1 MLCIVHPAS
10 HNTFLT
16 SCKTL
21 QTDELMLATK
31 TQKSV
36 AETTVIADA
45 GASRILVITETSD
58 KPFFEF
64 LETNNFAVYS
74 AADAVSALDQFDR
87 YAPELVL
94 LEASFSE
101 VAPAGLCELLRAKK
115 GREPLPIL
123 IFSTQIEDEL
133 VETAFEC
140 EADDFLR
147 VSLSEKEFLWR
158 IRRQLR
164 AGQERH
170 GLSEENRISSFLS
183 ELGRNLL
190 VTLEPEQALTQTA
203 AATYEVTEAAVC
215 AAAALITGNS
225 ATVSSFN
232 REGSAEVLSEIYSK
246 RLEKWLKTEA
256 VESVLLTDHRDFLL
270 KDEFHQCEYLAPLVI
285 GDRTKGALVVGF
297 DKVADCTLANRRI
310 IDAAAELA
318 AMSVHIT
325 SLYDAALNAS
335 VYFAQEEQKRFTDAI
350 LDALPV
356 SLYAVDKDYRVV
368 AWNKHRELG
377 KQGIPREAAIGR
389 NVFDVLPRQ
398 PRETLGREFERAFA
412 TGKIEYVEQKTSDE
426 NGVVKHWL
434 VSKVPMRDQN
444 SGEVTHV
451 ISVGEDITA
460 RVAATHA
467 VARAEKLAAV
477 GRLAAGV
484 VHEIN
489 NPLATIAAC
498 AEALEARTDEGTFGA
513 GEDADDLREYLNLI
527 RSEAFRCKSIT
538 NGLLDFSRVRT
549 GRQTPADVAE
559 IVRSSTNLLTHQ
571 KRGRNVE
578 ICVEINGDLPKVS
591 ADHGQI
597 QQAIIALAT
606 NAIDAMPDGGRLTFR
621 AFARRQ
627 RVFLEIEDTGFGIPP
642 ENIAKIFE
650 PFFTTK
656 EVGAGTGL
664 GLAVCYGIVTE
675 HGGSLNVRS
684 TIGIGSTFTISLPIK
699 FEETP

>member
-1 MLCIVHPAS
+1 
-10 HNTFLT
+10 
-16 SCKTL
+16 
-21 QTDELMLATK
+21 MLATR
-31 TQKSV
+31 TEKSI
-36 AETTVIADA
+36 AGNAAPTPGET
-45 GASRILVITETSD
+45 SPILVISEQAD
-58 KPFFEF
+58 KSFCSF
-64 LETNNFAVYS
+64 LETGNFKVFLAS
-74 AADAVSALDQFDR
+74 DAVSALDQFDR
-87 YAPELVL
+87 HSPELVL

-101 VAPAGLCELLRAKK
+101 VSPVGLCELLRAKK
-115 GREPLPIL
+115 MRQEHLPIL
-123 IFSTQIEDEL
+123 VFSTKIEDEL
-133 VETAFEC
+133 EETAFDC

-147 VSLSEKEFLWR
+147 VSISEKEFLWR
-158 IRRQLR
+158 VRKQLR
-164 AGQERH
+164 AGRERRAFV
-170 GLSEENRISSFLS
+170 GENRVSSFLS

-203 AATYEVTEAAVC
+203 AATYEVTEAAAC

-232 REGSAEVLSEIYSK
+232 REGSAEGASEIYSE
-246 RLEKWLKTEA
+246 RLKKWLQTEA
-256 VESVLLTDHRDFLL
+256 VESALLTNQRDFLL
-270 KDEFHQCEYLAPLVI
+270 KDEFHQCEYLAPLII

-297 DKVADCTLANRRI
+297 DNINDCTEENRRI

-335 VYFAQEEQKRFTDAI
+335 VYFAQEEQKRFTEAI

-356 SLYAVDKDYRVV
+356 SLYAIDKDYRVV

-377 KQGIPREAAIGR
+377 KQGIPRESAIGR

-398 PRETLGREFERAFA
+398 PRETLEREFERAFV
-412 TGKIEYVEQKTSDE
+412 TGKIERVEQKTTDE
-426 NGVVKHWL
+426 NGAAKHWL
-434 VSKVPMRDQN
+434 VSKVPMRD
-444 SGEVTHV
+444 SATGEVSHV

-460 RVAATHA
+460 RVEATHA

-498 AEALEARTDEGTFGA
+498 AEALEARTDEGAYGT
-513 GEDADDLREYLNLI
+513 GEDADDLRDYLNLI

-549 GRQTPADVAE
+549 GRQMLADVAE
-559 IVRSSTNLLTHQ
+559 IVRSSTNLLGHQ
-571 KRGRNVE
+571 KRGRDVE
-578 ICVEINGDLPKVS
+578 IAVEINSDLPKVS
-591 ADHGQI
+591 ADEGQI

-621 AFARRQ
+621 AYARRQ
-627 RVFLEIEDTGFGIPP
+627 RVFLEIEDTGIGIPP

-656 EVGAGTGL
+656 EVGKGTGL

-684 TIGIGSTFTISLPIK
+684 TVGIGSTFTISLPIK
-699 FEETP
+699 FDNAPEK

>member
-1 MLCIVHPAS
+1 MLSPRTENS
-10 HNTFLT
+10 KTENTAAT
-16 SCKTL
+16 PVETL
-21 QTDELMLATK
+21 P
-31 TQKSV
+31 
-36 AETTVIADA
+36 
-45 GASRILVITETSD
+45 ILVVSEHADES
-58 KPFFEF
+58 FFSF
-64 LETNNFAVYS
+64 LETGNFKVFLAS
-74 AADAVSALDQFDR
+74 NAVSALNQFDF
-87 YAPELVL
+87 YSPELVL
-94 LEASFSE
+94 LDASFGE
-101 VAPAGLCELLRAKK
+101 VSPAGLCELLRAKK
-115 GREPLPIL
+115 MREQLPI
-123 IFSTQIEDEL
+123 IVFSTRIEDES
-133 VETAFEC
+133 EEAAFDC

-147 VSLSEKEFLWR
+147 VSISEKEFLWR
-158 IRRQLR
+158 LRKQLR
-164 AGQERH
+164 AARERRAFA
-170 GLSEENRISSFLS
+170 GENRVSSFLS
-183 ELGRNLL
+183 ELGRSLL

-203 AATYEVTEAAVC
+203 AAIYEVTEAAAC

-232 REGSAEVLSEIYSK
+232 REGSAEGASEIFSD
-246 RLEKWLKTEA
+246 RLKKWLQTEA
-256 VESVLLTDHRDFLL
+256 VESSLLTDQRDFLL
-270 KDEFHQCEYLAPLVI
+270 KDDFHQCEYLAPLIV
-285 GDRTKGALVVGF
+285 GERTKGALVVGF
-297 DKVADCTLANRRI
+297 DRLSDCSEENRRI
-310 IDAAAELA
+310 IDAAAQLA

-335 VYFAQEEQKRFTDAI
+335 VYFAQEEQKRFTEAI

-356 SLYAVDKDYRVV
+356 SLYAIDKDYRIV

-398 PRETLGREFERAFA
+398 PRERLEREFERAFV
-412 TGKIEYVEQKTSDE
+412 TGKIERVEQKTSDE
-426 NGVVKHWL
+426 KGAVKHWL
-434 VSKVPMRDQN
+434 VSKVPMRD
-444 SGEVTHV
+444 SATGEVTHV
-451 ISVGEDITA
+451 INVGEDITA
-460 RVAATHA
+460 RVDATHA

-498 AEALEARTDEGTFGA
+498 AEALEARTDEGAYGK
-513 GEDADDLREYLNLI
+513 GEDADDLRDYLNLI

-549 GRQTPADVAE
+549 GTQTLADVAE
-559 IVRSSTNLLTHQ
+559 IVRSSSNLLTHQ

-578 ICVEINGDLPKVS
+578 ISVEISPNLPKVS
-591 ADHGQI
+591 ADEGQI

-606 NAIDAMPDGGRLTFR
+606 NAIDAMPEGGRLTFR
-621 AFARRQ
+621 VYARRQ
-627 RVFLEIEDTGFGIPP
+627 RVFLEIEDTGIGIPP

-656 EVGAGTGL
+656 EVGKGTGL

-684 TIGIGSTFTISLPIK
+684 TVGIGSTFTISLPIK
-699 FEETP
+699 FENAPEE